1 MTIARDLSKILDANG
16 DLNIDANTLFVDSST
31 NSVGIGTS
39 SPAYNLDIV
48 GQTGSLSR
56 LRVQNNGTLA
66 SDSSVLQ
73 LGIAGTTAE
82 SLIYFGDSGD
92 SNAGQLRYDHASDY
106 LSIHTAGSERMRIAS
121 SGNVTIGTT
130 NSTNLS
136 VSAEDGIA
144 LGNSGFGVFS
154 RANNTPLYIQRR
166 TNDGD
171 LISFTK
177 DGTTV
182 GSIGAFSGDVTIGN
196 DDVGIVFGNGGNGL
210 FPYSPTDGN
219 YKDNHISLGNGS
231 YRWRH
236 LYLGGSVYLGGTGS
250 ANALDDYE
258 EGTWTP
264 VFLGGGSN
272 PTVSYNTQEG
282 RYTKIGNLVYV
293 QAYALVNTTSGGSGN
308 LRLGGLP
315 FTAVNASSRGF
326 ASIALTNIES
336 TIVVTQLIDPNS
348 TYSILRKGNQPP
360 AEIQVS
366 DLANGEY
373 LWYSGVYQ
381 VS

>member
-1 MTIARDLSKILDANG
+1 MTGILK
-16 DLNIDANTLFVDSST
+16 VD
-31 NSVGIGTS
+31 
-39 SPAYNLDIV
+39 
-48 GQTGSLSR
+48 QWK
-56 LRVQNNGTLA
+56 
-66 SDSSVLQ
+66 
-73 LGIAGTTAE
+73 
-82 SLIYFGDSGD
+82 DSGD
-92 SNAGQLRYDHASDY
+92 NTLMTSDGAGNL
-106 LSIHTAGSERMRIAS
+106 TA
-121 SGNVTIGTT
+121 NV
-130 NSTNLS
+130 
-136 VSAEDGIA
+136 
-144 LGNSGFGVFS
+144 
-154 RANNTPLYIQRR
+154 
-166 TNDGD
+166 
-171 LISFTK
+171 SFT
-177 DGTTV
+177 
-182 GSIGAFSGDVTIGN
+182 SP
-196 DDVGIVFGNGGNGL
+196 GITLSDNIL
-210 FPYSPTDGN
+210 FNTASKG
-219 YKDNHISLGNGS
+219 
-231 YRWRH
+231 
-236 LYLGGSVYLGGTGS
+236 VYLGVTS
-250 ANALDDYE
+250 ATASNLLDDYE

>member
-1 MTIARDLSKILDANG
+1 MAYIGVQPAEAYTSFAVQHFTTSATTSYTLDNPVANENEIALFINNVRQEPGSSYAYTASGTTLTLSAATSASDTMYCVFIGKAVQTVTPANNSVTGDMLSKPLNYDSGTFYLD
-16 DLNIDANTLFVDSST
+16 DT
-31 NSVGIGTS
+31 NNRVGIGTS
-39 SPAYNLDIV
+39 SPSELLEVNGNIRV
-48 GQTGSLSR
+48 GVGSQTAPSL
-56 LRVQNNGTLA
+56 QIGDNDT
-66 SDSSVLQ
+66 
-73 LGIAGTTAE
+73 GIFDAGANAIGFTTAGTE
-82 SLIYFGDSGD
+82 KV
-92 SNAGQLRYDHASDY
+92 
-106 LSIHTAGSERMRIAS
+106 RI
-121 SGNVTIGTT
+121 
-130 NSTNLS
+130 
-136 VSAEDGIA
+136 VS
-144 LGNSGFGVFS
+144 
-154 RANNTPLYIQRR
+154 
-166 TNDGD
+166 
-171 LISFTK
+171 
-177 DGTTV
+177 
-182 GSIGAFSGDVTIGN
+182 
-196 DDVGIVFGNGGNGL
+196 
-210 FPYSPTDGN
+210 
-219 YKDNHISLGNGS
+219 
-231 YRWRH
+231 
-236 LYLGGSVYLGGTGS
+236 GGSVAIGATSAAQKLHVEGSIYTSGSLYVGGTGS

-264 VFLGGGSN
+264 VFLGGTGN

>member
-1 MTIARDLSKILDANG
+1 MTGILK
-16 DLNIDANTLFVDSST
+16 VD
-31 NSVGIGTS
+31 
-39 SPAYNLDIV
+39 
-48 GQTGSLSR
+48 QWK
-56 LRVQNNGTLA
+56 
-66 SDSSVLQ
+66 
-73 LGIAGTTAE
+73 
-82 SLIYFGDSGD
+82 DSGD
-92 SNAGQLRYDHASDY
+92 NALMTSDGAGNLTANVSLTSPGITLSDNILFNTASK
-106 LSIHTAGSERMRIAS
+106 G
-121 SGNVTIGTT
+121 
-130 NSTNLS
+130 
-136 VSAEDGIA
+136 
-144 LGNSGFGVFS
+144 
-154 RANNTPLYIQRR
+154 
-166 TNDGD
+166 
-171 LISFTK
+171 
-177 DGTTV
+177 
-182 GSIGAFSGDVTIGN
+182 
-196 DDVGIVFGNGGNGL
+196 
-210 FPYSPTDGN
+210 
-219 YKDNHISLGNGS
+219 
-231 YRWRH
+231 
-236 LYLGGSVYLGGTGS
+236 VYLGVTS
-250 ANALDDYE
+250 ATASNLLDDYE

-272 PTVSYNTQEG
+272 PTVSYSTQEG

-348 TYSILRKGNQPP
+348 TFSILRKGNQPP

>member
-1 MTIARDLSKILDANG
+1 MAGLTKITKDSIQGIDTSASATAIIIDSSQRVGITEQINKTVNDSQLIIAGGNDSNQGGNILLYGPSASP
-16 DLNIDANTLFVDSST
+16 ANTIVYRQ
-31 NSVGIGTS
+31 GTS
-39 SPAYNLDIV
+39 EI
-48 GQTGSLSR
+48 
-56 LRVQNNGTLA
+56 LRM
-66 SDSSVLQ
+66 DS
-73 LGIAGTTAE
+73 AG
-82 SLIYFGDSGD
+82 LKI
-92 SNAGQLRYDHASDY
+92 
-106 LSIHTAGSERMRIAS
+106 
-121 SGNVTIGTT
+121 
-130 NSTNLS
+130 
-136 VSAEDGIA
+136 
-144 LGNSGFGVFS
+144 
-154 RANNTPLYIQRR
+154 
-166 TNDGD
+166 
-171 LISFTK
+171 
-177 DGTTV
+177 
-182 GSIGAFSGDVTIGN
+182 
-196 DDVGIVFGNGGNGL
+196 
-210 FPYSPTDGN
+210 
-219 YKDNHISLGNGS
+219 
-231 YRWRH
+231 
-236 LYLGGSVYLGGTGS
+236 GGTGS

-272 PTVSYNTQEG
+272 PTVSYLTQEG

-315 FTAVNASSRGF
+315 FTAINASSRGF

-336 TIVVTQLIDPNS
+336 TIVVTQVIDPNS